1 MLYRKNIY
9 RWEQWSRVVL
19 GLGMAAWGLLV
30 AGNLLGYGVAA
41 AGAGLAATGVVGW
54 GPACAVIGRR
64 LKDRGQA

>member
-41 AGAGLAATGVVGW
+41 AGAGLAVTGIVGW
-54 GPACAVIGRR
+54 CPACAMIGRR
-64 LKDRGQA
+64 VKDRGQV